1 MDTAKIQ
8 ENLAKASDLEQY
20 LDHIAWKGIVLPWLE
35 KEKAQFQSYLV
46 EVVLSHKPLEMQNG
60 QLLTAERC
68 AAYVE
73 AINGLTRLFDIINR
87 RRDSALAQL
96 QDVDIFQ
103 LEDIDEDHG

>member
-1 MDTAKIQ
+1 MDTAKLQ
-8 ENLAKASDLEQY
+8 EDLAKGGDMAEY
-20 LDHIAWKGIVLPWLE
+20 LDHIAWKGIVKPWLD
-35 KEKAQFQSYLV
+35 KEKAQFQAYLV

-73 AINGLTRLFDIINR
+73 AINGLTRLFEIINR
-87 RRDSALAQL
+87 RRDTALAQL
-96 QDVDIFQ
+96 QDVDIFT